1 MNKNVRVA
9 VYGFTAHQ
17 SVLLSPFIRKLWN
30 VSKITR
36 ITENSEIEKTFSDVD
51 LLVVN
56 GCLDFF
62 ELEFILSLVKS
73 RKDLSLACLAFEKLS
88 KAGYDTICRHNVPVV
103 IAGLSEENDISLCRE
118 KIEKTGTVKIGEPSN
133 DTVESTYQEDFE
145 KLSPKERCVMVCM
158 LKGMKQESIAREF
171 GISPS
176 TVGTYFSRIYR
187 KCDVCSRNELYQK
200 FAI

>member
-9 VYGFTAHQ
+9 VYGFTANQ

-36 ITENSEIEKTFSDVD
+36 M
-51 LLVVN
+51 
-56 GCLDFF
+56 
-62 ELEFILSLVKS
+62 
-73 RKDLSLACLAFEKLS
+73 S

-145 KLSPKERCVMVCM
+145 KLSPKERSVMVCM
-158 LKGMKQESIAREF
+158 LKGMKQACEWRKNYEL
-171 GISPS
+171 
-176 TVGTYFSRIYR
+176 FSCKKIEPNR
-187 KCDVCSRNELYQK
+187 
-200 FAI
+200 